1 MHNASVLHLRF
12 PFCVCV
18 CVCVC
23 VSSRLEN
30 QKLKELVTGGADPAV
45 QTDSEP
51 EDAKEEPVKEE
62 SPSVRSKME
71 MTTPSKVGKMSQS
84 QPLKC
89 VRF

>member
-1 MHNASVLHLRF
+1 MCH
-12 PFCVCV
+12 
-18 CVCVC
+18 
-23 VSSRLEN
+23 RLEN

-71 MTTPSKVGKMSQS
+71 MTTPSKVGKSPPPHSHKMSCADVDA
-84 QPLKC
+84 LL
-89 VRF
+89 FIF